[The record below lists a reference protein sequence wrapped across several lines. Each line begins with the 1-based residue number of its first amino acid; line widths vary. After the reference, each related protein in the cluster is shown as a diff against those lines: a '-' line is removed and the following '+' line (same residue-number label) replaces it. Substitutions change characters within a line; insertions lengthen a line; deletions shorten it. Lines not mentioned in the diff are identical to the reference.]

1 MLFFHQCFFVGKHD
15 NFVKVSKEIG
25 GGDIADQANVLNL
38 SKFYGIML
46 EKEHWNGGR
55 EHGYQS

>member
-1 MLFFHQCFFVGKHD
+1 MFFVGKQD